1 MPVIAEKNAFRII
14 KMELG
19 QWATNCYVVIE
30 KGTGESLLVDAP
42 ASPDVILAALDGTR
56 PRRILLT
63 HGHFDHTGAL
73 EGLRAALRVPLAAH
87 RADSAWL
94 PGTPDIFI
102 DDGEKI
108 PLGGLSL
115 EAVHTPGHTPGSL
128 CFRLG
133 NYLFAGDTI
142 FPGGPGHTDTPDD
155 FVEIINTINRKILTL
170 PDETIILP
178 GHGTQTTVA
187 EARAEYAAFAA
198 RHHGEGMF
206 GDVTWNN

>member
-1 MPVIAEKNAFRII
+1 MPVIAENHTFRMI

-30 KGTGESLLVDAP
+30 KETGESLLIDAP
-42 ASPDVILAALDGTR
+42 ASPDVILPALDGTR
-56 PRRILLT
+56 PSRILLT

-73 EGLRAALRVPLAAH
+73 EKLRASLRVPLAAH
-87 RADSAWL
+87 RADSLWFE
-94 PGTPDIFI
+94 GTPEIFLE
-102 DDGEKI
+102 DGDTI
-108 PLGGLSL
+108 SLGGLVL
-115 EAVHTPGHTPGSL
+115 DVLHTPGHTPGSL
-128 CFRLG
+128 CFRLI

-155 FVEIINTINRKILTL
+155 FTEIIDSITGKILTL

-178 GHGTQTTVA
+178 GHGAETTVA
-187 EARAEYAAFAA
+187 KSKAEYAAFAA

-206 GDVTWNN
+206 GDVTWED